1 MPPQGA
7 DVSDLKRM
15 YFETSERNRAMISF
29 VAAVV
34 LGAALFVAILQP
46 ELVKT
51 KTLRENASRLNE
63 QVKLVKAQQQKL
75 EELGRS
81 NLKLGSEQLEYL
93 AARGNEVLFEGEV
106 ERFIGDMKEINE
118 KVGGSQFAVSEGAI
132 RPGYI
137 AVGPRKDIYTLNYV
151 PLTLDFKGDYAAASN
166 FIFQLRAM
174 KRLMTIDNVDIV
186 SKDYSAVLNARIQMG
201 LYFIEEI

>member
-15 YFETSERNRAMISF
+15 YFETSERNRTMISF

-51 KTLRENASRLNE
+51 KTLRENASRLSE
-63 QVKLVKAQQQKL
+63 QVKLVKAQQEKF

-137 AVGPRKDIYTLNYV
+137 AVGPRKDIYTISYV

-201 LYFIEEI
+201 LYFVEEI

>member
-15 YFETSERNRAMISF
+15 YFETSERNRTMISF

-34 LGAALFVAILQP
+34 LGAALFVAFLQP

-51 KTLRENASRLNE
+51 KTLRENSSRLSE
-63 QVKLVKAQQQKL
+63 QVKLVKAQQEKF

-93 AARGNEVLFEGEV
+93 AARGNEVLFEEEV

-137 AVGPRKDIYTLNYV
+137 AVGPRKDIYTLSYV

>member
-1 MPPQGA
+1 
-7 DVSDLKRM
+7 VSDLKRM
-15 YFETSERNRAMISF
+15 YFETSERNRTMISF

-51 KTLRENASRLNE
+51 KTLRENASRLSE
-63 QVKLVKAQQQKL
+63 QVKLVKAQQEKF

-137 AVGPRKDIYTLNYV
+137 AVGPRKDIYTISYV

-201 LYFIEEI
+201 LYFVEEI

>member
-1 MPPQGA
+1 M
-7 DVSDLKRM
+7 SDLKRM
-15 YFETSERNRAMISF
+15 YFETSERNRTMISF

-34 LGAALFVAILQP
+34 LGAALFVAFLQP

-51 KTLRENASRLNE
+51 KTLRENSSRLSE
-63 QVKLVKAQQQKL
+63 QVKLVKAQQEKF

-93 AARGNEVLFEGEV
+93 AARGNEVLFEEEV

-137 AVGPRKDIYTLNYV
+137 AVGPRKDIYTLSYV

>member
-1 MPPQGA
+1 M
-7 DVSDLKRM
+7 SDLKRM

-29 VAAVV
+29 VAAAV

>member
-1 MPPQGA
+1 M
-7 DVSDLKRM
+7 SDLKRM
-15 YFETSERNRAMISF
+15 YFETSERNRTMISF

-51 KTLRENASRLNE
+51 KTLRENASRLSE
-63 QVKLVKAQQQKL
+63 QVKLVKAQQEKF

-137 AVGPRKDIYTLNYV
+137 AVGPRKDIYTISYV

-201 LYFIEEI
+201 LYFVEEI

>member
-1 MPPQGA
+1 
-7 DVSDLKRM
+7 VSDLKRM
-15 YFETSERNRAMISF
+15 YFETSERNRTMISF

-34 LGAALFVAILQP
+34 LGAALFVAFLQP

-51 KTLRENASRLNE
+51 KTLRENSSRLSE
-63 QVKLVKAQQQKL
+63 QVKLVKAQQEKF

-93 AARGNEVLFEGEV
+93 AARGNEVLFEEEV

-137 AVGPRKDIYTLNYV
+137 AVGPRKDIYTLSYV